1 MTEKLT
7 NLPERSLRDLIAD
20 DSYVVAFQTVGH
32 YRTALLQY
40 ADALTAEQ
48 TKLAAAKLNRAARM
62 DDGQGEANE

>member
-1 MTEKLT
+1 MTKKLT

-32 YRTALLQY
+32 YRTALLQH

-48 TKLAAAKLNRAARM
+48 ANVAAAKLNRAARL
-62 DDGQGEANE
+62 DDGQGEGNE